1 MNRQI
6 FKVDAMIV
14 DANGTYNMLSGYPK
28 IFDSKSYD
36 GDIEKAQRR
45 AEGEYSSAWAGMCK
59 IDTRKMQT
67 VVLSTVDGF
76 QIEKKSMGTLK
87 EPDPEPVPP
96 EPEQTEPET
105 EGGEEA

>member
-36 GDIEKAQRR
+36 GDIEKAHRR

-76 QIEKKSMGTLK
+76 QLEKKSTGTLW

-96 EPEQTEPET
+96 EPEPEET